1 MLTIPLMITT
11 PTTDHPSV
19 TKNLDFR
26 AFLQLDGSHC
36 HQGPPNFSRE
46 SASPFATQ
54 WAPLRERS
62 MLTRRTLLVVF
73 VSFVFPICPLLYGQ
87 ATGSFSGTVSDRT
100 GSVVSGATVTA
111 TTQGT
116 AVSRVAKT
124 DESGHYLLPLLPV
137 ADFTIRVE
145 SAGFGAVE
153 QKDLR
158 LQVDE
163 HREVNFTLAPAAVAA
178 TVEVNAT
185 QVAVEST
192 NATLGQVITSQEVA
206 QLPLNGRN
214 FVQLATLTPGT
225 TAETNPNSFFNGA
238 ASSEASTRGSF
249 SLSVGGSRA
258 QSTDW
263 MLDGNDN
270 NQLDEG
276 GIAIFPNLDAVQE
289 FKVLTY
295 NYSAEWGER
304 AGPTVLVTTK
314 SGSNQFHGSLFE
326 YFRNTEL
333 DARNYFAPT
342 RNKFNLNQFGG
353 SLGGPIRKDK
363 TFFFIDYQ
371 AKMQRLGVP
380 FTGLVPTTAMMA
392 GDFTLDPFGLTRG
405 VAQPQYG
412 NKIRFPNLAN
422 PYNAFAPFECDAA
435 GNPLPAPGGVQ
446 TGGTPCNKIPASLI
460 NPVGGKL
467 IGLYPTP
474 NANNPASSFNYV
486 NQPVRKLNEGTG
498 DIRIDHNFSAKD
510 SIFARFSYDQATNF
524 VPGGSPTWAEVN
536 AFGSNQYIDN
546 HGRNVALSETHLF
559 SDRTINQA
567 SFGFSRIFNHIL
579 SFGTGSCEAAIIG
592 IPGANLG
599 SRCDSVTGY
608 PASLNQSNKDCISC
622 GLTSFQ
628 MTNYMSLGDRGFA
641 PYQGGTNVY
650 SASDTLDLIRGK
662 HNIRFG
668 ATYRAEEMN
677 IRNNAFQDG
686 FITEVGAFSTTGDN
700 MSDLLLGSM
709 GAFAAHDQ
717 TFLGGTVGRREK
729 LIRPFIQDDW
739 RVTANMTFNIG
750 LAWALA
756 TPQTEVENR
765 QANFDVQSLKWYV
778 PAGSPGLAGCTSCIS
793 SGNRVGI
800 QFQKGA
806 LEPRLGF
813 AWKPTRSD
821 KVAIRAGYAIFH
833 DSAWNQGGQG
843 LWQNPPYYAEVDPA
857 TGFCATPGA
866 AGCGISNGFLFP
878 ITKPQPG
885 STVGVPGGYIYNAPV
900 NPSAYTGT
908 IQSMNRNFVQGMIQ
922 QYNLNVEYQ
931 MPGDVVLTT
940 GYAGS
945 HSTHI
950 LVSQVNENLSSP
962 AACGVVPGYTLG
974 CGFPTFP
981 YAAPFQAVDSN
992 NSSGSARYDS
1002 LQIKA
1007 ETKSSR
1013 HGLYALIG
1021 YTWSRTFDSGMP
1033 DGLGSNPGA
1042 LYWPLPGAQGLDW
1055 SLSQLNLN
1063 DVFTASVLY
1072 ELPFG
1077 KGKYFGNNW
1086 SGATNVLLGNWQINV
1101 IERAESGFPLFV
1113 VDSADESGVF
1123 FMYNGLVVQRP
1134 NEVGN
1139 PNQPGPV
1146 AANPT
1151 CIAPAKIHTI
1161 ANWFNPCAFEKAPT
1175 GELGD
1180 ANRAPVYGPRYVNTD
1195 FSIIKDFP
1203 LPVRE
1208 GMNLQFRAEFFNLFN
1223 HPHFFLPGLAG
1234 TGEQD
1239 INTPSSFGVIS
1250 QTVNQ
1255 TVNDARSVQFA
1266 LKLTF

>member
-1 MLTIPLMITT
+1 MLTKR
-11 PTTDHPSV
+11 V
-19 TKNLDFR
+19 
-26 AFLQLDGSHC
+26 
-36 HQGPPNFSRE
+36 
-46 SASPFATQ
+46 
-54 WAPLRERS
+54 
-62 MLTRRTLLVVF
+62 LLVVF
-73 VSFVFPICPLLYGQ
+73 CSVVFPICPLLHGQ
-87 ATGSFSGTVSDRT
+87 ATGSFSGTVTDKT
-100 GSVVSGATVTA
+100 GSVVSGATVKA
-111 TTQGT
+111 SSQGT
-116 AVSRVAKT
+116 GLVRESKT
-124 DESGHYLLPLLPV
+124 DDSGHYLIPLLPV
-137 ADFTIRVE
+137 ANFTIRVE
-145 SAGFGAVE
+145 SQGFQAVE
-153 QKDLR
+153 QKDVR
-158 LQVDE
+158 LQIDE
-163 HREVNFTLAPAAVAA
+163 HRELNFTLVPASVAQS
-178 TVEVNAT
+178 VEVNAT
-185 QVAVEST
+185 EVAVET
-192 NATLGQVITSQEVA
+192 ANPTLGQVITAEEVA

-295 NYSAEWGER
+295 NYSAEYGER

-326 YFRNTEL
+326 YFRNTKL

-342 RNKFNLNQFGG
+342 KNKFNLNQFGG

-380 FTGLVPTTAMMA
+380 FTGLVPTTPMMTPDTA
-392 GDFTLDPFGLTRG
+392 GDYNFNLDP
-405 VAQPQYG
+405 YG
-412 NKIRFPNLAN
+412 NPRGSSSFPNLTN
-422 PYNAFAPFECDAA
+422 PYSHAPFQCVPGTNTPEPVNATGGQAA
-435 GNPLPAPGGVQ
+435 GAVCNVIPAALVNPLGA
-446 TGGTPCNKIPASLI
+446 
-460 NPVGGKL
+460 KL

-474 NANNPASSFNYV
+474 DANNPTSGFNYV

-498 DIRIDHNFSAKD
+498 DIRLDHNFSSKD
-510 SIFARFSYDQATNF
+510 SAFARFSYDQATNF
-524 VPGGSPTWAEVN
+524 IPGGSPTWAEVN
-536 AFGSNQYIDN
+536 AFGSNQKIDN
-546 HGRNVALSETHLF
+546 HGRNVAISETHLF

-579 SFGTGSCEAAIIG
+579 SFGTGTCEAAVIG

-599 SRCDSVTGY
+599 SQCDTLTGY
-608 PASLNQSNKDCISC
+608 PPSLNQSNKDCISC

-650 SASDTLDLIRGK
+650 SVSDTLDLIRGK

-668 ATYRAEEMN
+668 ATFRAEEMN

-717 TFLGGTVGRREK
+717 TFLGGTVGRRWK
-729 LIRPFIQDDW
+729 LFRPFVQDDW
-739 RVTANMTFNIG
+739 RVTNNLTFNLG

-756 TPQTEVENR
+756 TPETEVGNR
-765 QANFDVQSLKWYV
+765 QANFDIQNLMWYV
-778 PAGSPGLAGCTSCIS
+778 PTGSPGLAGCTSCIATD
-793 SGNRVGI
+793 NRIGI
-800 QFQKGA
+800 QFQKTA
-806 LEPRLGF
+806 FEPRIGL
-813 AWKPTRSD
+813 AWKPMGSD
-821 KVAIRAGYAIFH
+821 KTAIRAGYAIFH

-843 LWQNPPYYAEVDPA
+843 LWQNPPYYAEADPF
-857 TGFCATPGA
+857 TGFCATPTST
-866 AGCGISNGFLFP
+866 GCGLSNGFLLP
-878 ITKPQPG
+878 AGTG
-885 STVGVPGGYIYNAPV
+885 STTTVAGGAGAVYTQPV
-900 NPSAYTGT
+900 NPTAYTGT
-908 IQSMNRNFVQGMIQ
+908 KQSMNRNFVQGMIQ
-922 QYNLNVEYQ
+922 QYNLNIERQ
-931 MPGDVVLTT
+931 LPGDIVLTT

-945 HSTHI
+945 RSTHI
-950 LVSQVNENLSSP
+950 LVSQVNENLTSP
-962 AACGVVPGYTLG
+962 AACGTVTGYTIG

-981 YAAPFQAVDSN
+981 YGSPFQAVDSN
-992 NSSGSARYDS
+992 NSIGSARYDS
-1002 LQIKA
+1002 LQIKG
-1007 ETKSSR
+1007 ETKSAR
-1013 HGLYALIG
+1013 HGLYALLG

-1042 LYWPLPGAQGLDW
+1042 LYWPLPNTARLDW
-1055 SLSQLNLN
+1055 GLSQLNLN

-1072 ELPFG
+1072 DLPFG
-1077 KGKYFGNNW
+1077 KGKYFGSNW
-1086 SGATNVLLGNWQINV
+1086 SGATNTLLGNWQINV

-1123 FMYNGLVVQRP
+1123 FMYNGLVIQRP

-1139 PNQPGPV
+1139 PNQPGSV
-1146 AANPT
+1146 AANPG
-1151 CIAPAKIHTI
+1151 CIAPAKIHTHQ
-1161 ANWFNPCAFEKAPT
+1161 NWFNPCAFMKAPA
-1175 GELGD
+1175 GELGT
-1180 ANRAPVYGPRYVNTD
+1180 APRAPVYGPRYVNTD
-1195 FSIIKDFP
+1195 FSLIKDFP
-1203 LPVRE
+1203 FRE
-1208 GMNLQFRAEFFNLFN
+1208 QMNLQFRAEFFNLFN

-1239 INTPSSFGVIS
+1239 INTPSSFGVVS

-1255 TVNDARSVQFA
+1255 TVNDARSIQFA
-1266 LKLTF
+1266 LKLRF